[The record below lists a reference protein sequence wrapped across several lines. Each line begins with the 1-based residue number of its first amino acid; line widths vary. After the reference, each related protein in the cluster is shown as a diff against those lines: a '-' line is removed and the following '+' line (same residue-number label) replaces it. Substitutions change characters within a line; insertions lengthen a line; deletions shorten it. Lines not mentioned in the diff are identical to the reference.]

1 MKKMIV
7 GGLAVLAVAGFAG
20 TAVAVTDGDPYVAPS
35 YGSEKNVEAVALTV
49 DPSTG
54 YASEQTDDS
63 VYVLADVPQEKFVN
77 PAGVLRAGVTPN
89 GELALTVAAY
99 TDEVDA
105 VCTEVG
111 ESLDGGSDAAVAQAL
126 DQAVTDVE
134 SLATPSSL
142 VAFEQRLTGLAER
155 QAELIRSLADGG
167 VDADALGAEL
177 EQVEVDIEDLFAS
190 EGGFEVCA
198 QA

>member
-77 PAGVLRAGVTPN
+77 LAGVLRAGVTPN